1 MNEVTLIQALVHK
14 IQYHL
19 ERSEENPFSCG
30 IISLYAAQC
39 WVLNKQ
45 IQLPSIQIST
55 VDAFQGNEKDLIIL
69 STVRSKSIGFTADP
83 RRLNV
88 AITRAKSQLII
99 IGNKRLLETNH
110 LWCTILKTIAVNGK
124 IIDSS
129 ELTSLYLS
137 ICFTEFESHLRIY
150 EDLKREQSP

>member
-1 MNEVTLIQALVHK
+1 MNSDEVTLIRKFVH
-14 IQYHL
+14 QFQRYF
-19 ERSEENPFSCG
+19 ERDEEGPVSCG

-39 WVLNKQ
+39 WLLNKH

-88 AITRAKSQLII
+88 AITRAKSQLIV
-99 IGNKRLLETNH
+99 IGNKHLLETNH
-110 LWCTILKTIAVNGK
+110 LWCTILKTIATNGR

-129 ELTSLYLS
+129 ELTSLYS
-137 ICFTEFESHLRIY
+137 PVCFTEFE
-150 EDLKREQSP
+150 